1 MLQRLDR
8 SDFLAVILICRGK
21 HILFPSR
28 VSSWLRQEINEPM
41 GGWKE
46 TIVLD
51 VLGYEKSVQ
60 NIRNSTNHTAQSND
74 TRTDVSATLAVSRK

>member
-1 MLQRLDR
+1 
-8 SDFLAVILICRGK
+8 
-21 HILFPSR
+21 
-28 VSSWLRQEINEPM
+28 M

-74 TRTDVSATLAVSRK
+74 TRTDVSATLAISRK